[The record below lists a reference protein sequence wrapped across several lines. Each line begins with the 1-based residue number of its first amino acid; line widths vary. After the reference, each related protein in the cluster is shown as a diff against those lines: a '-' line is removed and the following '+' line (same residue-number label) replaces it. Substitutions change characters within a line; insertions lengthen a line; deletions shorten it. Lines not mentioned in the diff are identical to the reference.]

1 MNSTQSLIATLNTIL
16 GIIIVAIIILGGTLI
31 FILMKK
37 KMNGNKKIGDNKQ
50 DKESKD
56 KGVTKLQNIES
67 VEKFLDFD
75 EVIDNMIVRKGR
87 KQYLMVIECKGV
99 NYDLLGE
106 EEKIAVENGF
116 VQFLNT
122 LKGPI
127 QLYVQTTTLNLKDIV
142 EKYRAKVAEIAEE
155 IEKLDIQ
162 LQKEKQKGNE
172 KIVKRIEFDRRRKLN
187 VLEYGTD
194 ISEYVARMSQNR
206 NVLRQNTY
214 LIISYYTAEFGGEI
228 ANYSKEEVDNIAFSE
243 LYTKAQTLIRSIA
256 ASGVTGRVMESEELV
271 ELLYVAYNRDD
282 SEIFNLD
289 KAVEGDYSRLYST
302 AKDVLDKKKE
312 LLEEQIVEQA
322 SDLAVKSIKRADKIR
337 RLRLEHQN
345 EIKQVAMDFV
355 EEYKLEMDKDLYDET
370 KRQIKKTDFEA
381 EEEKR
386 KQKAELLK
394 KQKMEMLKKQK
405 AQAKH
410 MQSKKTAK

>member
-1 MNSTQSLIATLNTIL
+1 MNSTESLIATLNTIL

-31 FILMKK
+31 FVLMKK
-37 KMNGNKKIGDNKQ
+37 KMNGNKKSGDKNQEK
-50 DKESKD
+50 DSKD

-87 KQYLMVIECKGV
+87 KQYLMVIECKGI

-142 EKYRAKVAEIAEE
+142 EKYRSKVAEIAEE

-162 LQKEKQKGNE
+162 LQKEKQKGND

-228 ANYSKEEVDNIAFSE
+228 SNYSKEEVDNIAFSE

-345 EIKQVAMDFV
+345 QIKQVAMDFV

-370 KRQIKKTDFEA
+370 KRQIKKTDFET

-386 KQKAELLK
+386 KQKAEMIK
-394 KQKMEMLKKQK
+394 KQKAEILRKQK

-410 MQSKKTAK
+410 MQSKKTVK

>member
-1 MNSTQSLIATLNTIL
+1 MRLSNNQIA
-16 GIIIVAIIILGGTLI
+16 
-31 FILMKK
+31 
-37 KMNGNKKIGDNKQ
+37 
-50 DKESKD
+50 
-56 KGVTKLQNIES
+56 
-67 VEKFLDFD
+67 
-75 EVIDNMIVRKGR
+75 R
-87 KQYLMVIECKGV
+87 
-99 NYDLLGE
+99 
-106 EEKIAVENGF
+106 
-116 VQFLNT
+116 
-122 LKGPI
+122 
-127 QLYVQTTTLNLKDIV
+127 IV
-142 EKYRAKVAEIAEE
+142 ELCLLAGEIMIKSGAEIAEE

>member
-1 MNSTQSLIATLNTIL
+1 MGNTESLIAVISTIL
-16 GIIIVAIIILGGTLI
+16 GIVIVAIVILGGALI
-31 FILMKK
+31 YVLMKRK
-37 KMNGNKKIGDNKQ
+37 KRANVIADENNPANDP
-50 DKESKD
+50 KD
-56 KGVTKLQNIES
+56 KNSTNLQNIES
-67 VEKFLDFD
+67 MEKFLDFD

-87 KQYLMVIECKGV
+87 RQYLMIVECKGI
-99 NYDLLGE
+99 NFDLLGE

-127 QLYVQTTTLNLKDIV
+127 QLYVQTTTLNLKEIV
-142 EKYRAKVAEIAEE
+142 EKYRNKVAEIADE
-155 IEKLDIQ
+155 IQKLDIQ
-162 LQKEKQKGNE
+162 LKKEKQKGNE
-172 KIVKRIEFDRRRKLN
+172 KVVKRIEFDRRRKMN

-214 LIISYYTAEFGGEI
+214 LIIPYYTAEFGGEI

-256 ASGVTGRVMESEELV
+256 AAGVTGRVMESEELV

-282 SEIFNLD
+282 SEIFSLD
-289 KAVEGDYSRLYST
+289 KAVEADYTRLYST

-312 LLEEQIVEQA
+312 LLEEQILDQA
-322 SDLAVKSIKRADKIR
+322 STLAARSIKRADKSR
-337 RLRLEHQN
+337 KLRLQHQN
-345 EIKQVAMDFV
+345 EIKEKAMDFV
-355 EEYKLEMDKDLYDET
+355 EDYKLEMDNDLYNET
-370 KRQIKKTDFEA
+370 KRQIKRTDFKA

-386 KQKAELLK
+386 RLK
-394 KQKMEMLKKQK
+394 EKEAAKLKT
-405 AQAKH
+405 
-410 MQSKKTAK
+410 KK

>member
-1 MNSTQSLIATLNTIL
+1 MGNADSLIAVISTIL
-16 GIIIVAIIILGGTLI
+16 GIVIFAIVILGGTLI
-31 FILMKK
+31 FVLMKRK
-37 KMNGNKKIGDNKQ
+37 NKSNIISDENNQ
-50 DKESKD
+50 DTSSKE
-56 KGVTKLQNIES
+56 KGTTKLQNIES
-67 VEKFLDFD
+67 MEKFLDFD
-75 EVIDNMIVRKGR
+75 EVVDNMIVRKGR

-142 EKYRAKVAEIAEE
+142 EKYRAKVAEISEE
-155 IEKLDIQ
+155 IQKLDIQ

-172 KIVKRIEFDRRRKLN
+172 KIVQRIEFDRRKKMN

-214 LIISYYTAEFGGEI
+214 LIIPYYTAEFGGEV

-282 SEIFNLD
+282 SEIFSFD
-289 KAVEGDYSRLYST
+289 KAIEGDYTRLYST
-302 AKDVLDKKKE
+302 AKDVLEKKKE
-312 LLEEQIVEQA
+312 LLDEQILDQA
-322 SDLAVKSIKRADKIR
+322 STLAARSIKRADKIR
-337 RLRLEHQN
+337 KLRIQHQN
-345 EIKQVAMDFV
+345 EIKEKAMDFV
-355 EEYKLEMDKDLYDET
+355 EDYKLEMDKDLYDET
-370 KRQIKKTDFEA
+370 KRQIKKTDFKQ

-386 KQKAELLK
+386 KQKALLAK
-394 KQKMEMLKKQK
+394 KQK
-405 AQAKH
+405 
-410 MQSKKTAK
+410 

>member
-1 MNSTQSLIATLNTIL
+1 MNSTEGLIATLNTIL
-16 GIIIVAIIILGGTLI
+16 GIIIVAIIILGATLI
-31 FILMKK
+31 FVLMRKK
-37 KMNGNKKIGDNKQ
+37 VKNTKVPNENNTEKSSKS
-50 DKESKD
+50 KEN
-56 KGVTKLQNIES
+56 TKLQNIES

-87 KQYLMVIECKGV
+87 KQYLMVIECKGI

-106 EEKIAVENGF
+106 EEKIAVETGF

-142 EKYRAKVAEIAEE
+142 EKYRAKVAEVAEE
-155 IEKLDIQ
+155 INKLDVQ

-172 KIVKRIEFDRRRKLN
+172 KIVKRIEFDKRRKIN

-194 ISEYVARMSQNR
+194 IAEYVARMSQNR

-214 LIISYYTAEFGGEI
+214 LIIPYYTAEFGGEI
-228 ANYSKEEVDNIAFSE
+228 ANYSKGEVDNIAFSE

-256 ASGVTGRVMESEELV
+256 AAGVSGRVMESEELV

-289 KAVEGDYSRLYST
+289 KAIEGDYSRLYST

-322 SDLAVKSIKRADKIR
+322 SDLAARSIKRADKIR
-337 RLRLEHQN
+337 RLRKEHQN

-355 EEYKLEMDKDLYDET
+355 EDYKLEMDKDLYDET
-370 KRQIKKTDFEA
+370 RRQIKKTDFDE

-386 KQKAELLK
+386 KQKLALLK
-394 KQKMEMLKKQK
+394 KKK
-405 AQAKH
+405 AQEAKAK
-410 MQSKKTAK
+410 QANKTTKIAK

>member
-1 MNSTQSLIATLNTIL
+1 MGGTDNLIGLITTIL
-16 GIIIVAIIILGGTLI
+16 GIIIVVIIALGGTVI
-31 FILMKK
+31 FLLMR
-37 KMNGNKKIGDNKQ
+37 NKNKRNMIS
-50 DKESKD
+50 DENSSNDSKSSKD
-56 KGVTKLQNIES
+56 TTKLQNIES

-87 KQYLMVIECKGV
+87 KQYLMVVECKGI
-99 NYDLLGE
+99 NFDLLGE

-142 EKYRAKVAEIAEE
+142 EKYRAKVAEVADE
-155 IEKLDIQ
+155 IQKLEIQ

-172 KIVKRIEFDRRRKLN
+172 KVIRRIEFDKRRKMN

-214 LIISYYTAEFGGEI
+214 LIIPYYTAEFGGDI
-228 ANYSKEEVDNIAFSE
+228 SNYSKEEVDNIAFSE
-243 LYTKAQTLIRSIA
+243 LYTKSQTLIRSIA

-282 SEIFNLD
+282 SEIFSLD
-289 KAVEGDYSRLYST
+289 KAIEGDYSRLYST
-302 AKDVLDKKKE
+302 AKDVLEKKE
-312 LLEEQIVEQA
+312 ELLQEQILDQA
-322 SDLAVKSIKRADKIR
+322 SDLAARSIRRADKIR
-337 RLRLEHQN
+337 RLRLQHQN
-345 EIKQVAMDFV
+345 EIKAKAMDFV
-355 EEYKLEMDKDLYDET
+355 EEYKLEMDQDLYDET
-370 KRQIKKTDFEA
+370 KRQVKKTDFVQ

-386 KQKAELLK
+386 KAKAQQLKQQALLK
-394 KQKMEMLKKQK
+394 KKQERK
-405 AQAKH
+405 RAE
-410 MQSKKTAK
+410 

>member
-1 MNSTQSLIATLNTIL
+1 MGNTESLIAVISTIL

-31 FILMKK
+31 FVLMKRK
-37 KMNGNKKIGDNKQ
+37 NKANVIADENNQ
-50 DKESKD
+50 DTSSKD
-56 KGVTKLQNIES
+56 KGSTKLQNIES
-67 VEKFLDFD
+67 MEKFLDFD
-75 EVIDNMIVRKGR
+75 EVVDNMIVRKGR
-87 KQYLMVIECKGV
+87 KQYLMIVECKGI

-127 QLYVQTTTLNLKDIV
+127 QLYVQTTTLNLRDIV
-142 EKYRAKVAEIAEE
+142 EKYRTKVAEIAEE
-155 IEKLDIQ
+155 IQKLDIQ
-162 LQKEKQKGNE
+162 LQKEKQKGND
-172 KIVKRIEFDRRRKLN
+172 KVVKRIEFDRRRKMN
-187 VLEYGTD
+187 VLDYGTD

-214 LIISYYTAEFGGEI
+214 LIIPYYTAEFGGEI

-256 ASGVTGRVMESEELV
+256 ASGVTGRVMESEEIV

-282 SEIFNLD
+282 SEIFSLD
-289 KAVEGDYSRLYST
+289 KAVEGDYTRLYST

-312 LLEEQIVEQA
+312 LLEEQILDEA
-322 SDLAVKSIKRADKIR
+322 STLAARSIKRADKIR
-337 RLRLEHQN
+337 RLRLQHQN
-345 EIKQVAMDFV
+345 EIKQKAMDFV
-355 EEYKLEMDKDLYDET
+355 EDYKLEMDQDLYDET
-370 KRQIKKTDFEA
+370 KRQIKKTDYKE

-386 KQKAELLK
+386 KQKALLAK
-394 KQKMEMLKKQK
+394 KEVAKAKKAK
-405 AQAKH
+405 AE
-410 MQSKKTAK
+410 

>member
-1 MNSTQSLIATLNTIL
+1 MGNTESLIAVISTIL
-16 GIIIVAIIILGGTLI
+16 GIVIVAIIILGGALI
-31 FILMKK
+31 YVLMKRK
-37 KMNGNKKIGDNKQ
+37 NKAKIIADENNPAN
-50 DKESKD
+50 DPKD
-56 KGVTKLQNIES
+56 KNSTKLQNIES
-67 VEKFLDFD
+67 MEKFLDFD
-75 EVIDNMIVRKGR
+75 EVVDNMIVRKGR
-87 KQYLMVIECKGV
+87 RQYLMVVECKGI
-99 NYDLLGE
+99 NFDLLGE

-142 EKYRAKVAEIAEE
+142 EKYRNKVSEIADE
-155 IEKLDIQ
+155 IQKLDIQ

-172 KIVKRIEFDRRRKLN
+172 KVVKRIEFDRRRKMN

-214 LIISYYTAEFGGEI
+214 LIIPYYTAEFGGEI
-228 ANYSKEEVDNIAFSE
+228 SNYSKEEVDNIAFSE

-256 ASGVTGRVMESEELV
+256 ASGVTGRVMESEEIV

-282 SEIFNLD
+282 SEIFGLD
-289 KAVEGDYSRLYST
+289 KAVEADYTRLYST

-312 LLEEQIVEQA
+312 LLEEQIMDQA
-322 SDLAVKSIKRADKIR
+322 STLAARSIKRADRVRK
-337 RLRLEHQN
+337 LRLQHQN
-345 EIKQVAMDFV
+345 EIKEKAMDFV
-355 EEYKLEMDKDLYDET
+355 EDYKLEMDNDLYNET
-370 KRQIKKTDFEA
+370 KRQIKKTDFKA

-386 KQKAELLK
+386 KLK
-394 KQKMEMLKKQK
+394 EKEAAKLKT
-405 AQAKH
+405 
-410 MQSKKTAK
+410 KK

>member
-1 MNSTQSLIATLNTIL
+1 MGNTESLIAVISTIL

-31 FILMKK
+31 FVLMKRK
-37 KMNGNKKIGDNKQ
+37 NKANVIADENNQ
-50 DKESKD
+50 DTSSKD
-56 KGVTKLQNIES
+56 KGSTKLQNIES
-67 VEKFLDFD
+67 MEKFLDFD
-75 EVIDNMIVRKGR
+75 EVVDNMIVRKGR
-87 KQYLMVIECKGV
+87 KQYLMIVECKGI

-127 QLYVQTTTLNLKDIV
+127 QLYVQTTTLNLRDIV
-142 EKYRAKVAEIAEE
+142 EKYRTKVAEIAEE
-155 IEKLDIQ
+155 IQKLDIQ
-162 LQKEKQKGNE
+162 LQKEKQKGND
-172 KIVKRIEFDRRRKLN
+172 KVVKRIEFDRRRKMN
-187 VLEYGTD
+187 VLDYGTD

-214 LIISYYTAEFGGEI
+214 LIIPYYTAEFGGEI

-256 ASGVTGRVMESEELV
+256 ASGVSGRVMESEELV

-282 SEIFNLD
+282 SEIFSLD
-289 KAVEGDYSRLYST
+289 KAAEGDYTRLYST

-312 LLEEQIVEQA
+312 LLEEQILDEA
-322 SDLAVKSIKRADKIR
+322 STLAARSIKRADKIR
-337 RLRLEHQN
+337 RLRLQHQN
-345 EIKQVAMDFV
+345 EIKEKAIDFV
-355 EEYKLEMDKDLYDET
+355 EDYKLEMDKDLYDET
-370 KRQIKKTDFEA
+370 KRQIKKTDYKQ

-386 KQKAELLK
+386 KQKALEARK
-394 KQKMEMLKKQK
+394 K
-405 AQAKH
+405 AA
-410 MQSKKTAK
+410 QSKKA

>member
-1 MNSTQSLIATLNTIL
+1 MGGTDNLIGLITTIL
-16 GIIIVAIIILGGTLI
+16 GIIIVVIIALGGTVI
-31 FILMKK
+31 FLLMR
-37 KMNGNKKIGDNKQ
+37 NKNKRNMIS
-50 DKESKD
+50 DENSSNDSKSSKD
-56 KGVTKLQNIES
+56 TTKLQNIES

-87 KQYLMVIECKGV
+87 KQYLMVVECKGI
-99 NYDLLGE
+99 NFDLLGE

-142 EKYRAKVAEIAEE
+142 EKYRAKVAEVADE
-155 IEKLDIQ
+155 IQKLEIQ

-172 KIVKRIEFDRRRKLN
+172 KVIRRIEFDKRRKMN

-214 LIISYYTAEFGGEI
+214 LIIPYYTAEFGGDI
-228 ANYSKEEVDNIAFSE
+228 SNYSKEEVDNIAFSE
-243 LYTKAQTLIRSIA
+243 LYTKSQTLIRSIA

-282 SEIFNLD
+282 SEIFSLD
-289 KAVEGDYSRLYST
+289 KAIEGDYSRLYST
-302 AKDVLDKKKE
+302 AKDVLEKKGE
-312 LLEEQIVEQA
+312 LLQEQILDQA
-322 SDLAVKSIKRADKIR
+322 SDLAARSIRRADKIR
-337 RLRLEHQN
+337 RLRLQHQN
-345 EIKQVAMDFV
+345 EIKAKAMDFV
-355 EEYKLEMDKDLYDET
+355 EEYKLEMDQDLYDET
-370 KRQIKKTDFEA
+370 KRQVKKTDFVQ

-386 KQKAELLK
+386 KAKAQQLKQQALLK
-394 KQKMEMLKKQK
+394 KKQERK
-405 AQAKH
+405 RAE
-410 MQSKKTAK
+410 

>member
-1 MNSTQSLIATLNTIL
+1 MGNTESLIAVISTIL

-31 FILMKK
+31 FVLMKRK
-37 KMNGNKKIGDNKQ
+37 NKANVIADENNQ
-50 DKESKD
+50 DTSSKD
-56 KGVTKLQNIES
+56 KGSTKLQNIES
-67 VEKFLDFD
+67 MEKFLDFD
-75 EVIDNMIVRKGR
+75 EVVDNMIVRKGR
-87 KQYLMVIECKGV
+87 KQYLMIVECKGI

-127 QLYVQTTTLNLKDIV
+127 QLYVQTTTLNLRDIV
-142 EKYRAKVAEIAEE
+142 EKYRTKVAEIAEE
-155 IEKLDIQ
+155 IQKLDIQ
-162 LQKEKQKGNE
+162 LQKEKQKGND
-172 KIVKRIEFDRRRKLN
+172 KVVKRIEFDRRRKMN
-187 VLEYGTD
+187 VLDYGTD

-214 LIISYYTAEFGGEI
+214 LIIPYYTAEFGGEI

-256 ASGVTGRVMESEELV
+256 ASGVTGRVMESEEIV

-282 SEIFNLD
+282 SEIFSLD
-289 KAVEGDYSRLYST
+289 KAVEGDYTRLYST

-312 LLEEQIVEQA
+312 LLEEQILDEA
-322 SDLAVKSIKRADKIR
+322 STLAARSIKRADKIR
-337 RLRLEHQN
+337 RLRLQHQN
-345 EIKQVAMDFV
+345 EIKQKAMDFV
-355 EEYKLEMDKDLYDET
+355 EDYKLEMDQDLYDET
-370 KRQIKKTDFEA
+370 KRQIKKTDYKE

-386 KQKAELLK
+386 KQKALLAK
-394 KQKMEMLKKQK
+394 KEAAKAKKAK
-405 AQAKH
+405 AE
-410 MQSKKTAK
+410 